1 MTDTRA
7 PLFTFVAVGDT
18 HVNPR
23 DDFSPSPWRTNVLAN
38 DRAAAVVAQIN
49 ALAPD
54 FVVHLGDMIHPL
66 PGSAD
71 YEAAAARF
79 HALFGAL
86 RMPVHLVPGNHDL
99 GDKPTGWT
107 PAAPVDDAALAAYRG
122 QFGADH
128 HAFEHAGCRFLIV
141 NDEIF
146 NTGLEAEERQWRWL
160 EEELSRGG
168 RTFVFTHYPPFLQA
182 ADEVEHYDNLAE
194 PGRGRFLAMI
204 RDRAEAVFCGHV
216 HNFFYNRA
224 GTTDLYVAPA
234 TSAIRH
240 DYADMFAVAPGPG
253 TEHGRDQRSK
263 LGFLL
268 VEVYPEGHVVH
279 VVRSFGETDAEA
291 AARGTRRPL
300 ASPMIRPAPLGV
312 DLRVGWADV
321 HSVAFAGAVDEFN
334 RKPVRNDCLVQA
346 LWELGVRELRVPVRD
361 LVDPLYARRMRD
373 LGARGHRFT
382 AFCYGL
388 PDATAQAAIAEV
400 SAAIAA
406 LEITGRMADLP
417 DLAQEAAASEAFR
430 QVPVTLSKL
439 RLSADAEHDG
449 NRFAHFIRH
458 GFRADE
464 PDLTA
469 ALELVRANGLA
480 GLVLSVP
487 GVEPAGSA
495 IAAIAQLAADN
506 AMRAQVHVQLAG
518 EDPAVEMADEAALA
532 ERVRKAGEAARRAG
546 DRVRVFLD
554 TFCDHDR
561 GYFPRLGLVDRR
573 YDLRAPGEALKRLV
587 ETQAA
592 G

>member
-1 MTDTRA
+1 MSADDHGA

-23 DDFSPSPWRTNVLAN
+23 DDFSPSPWHTNVLAN
-38 DRAAAVVAQIN
+38 QRAAAVVAQIN
-49 ALAPD
+49 ALSPD

-71 YEAAAARF
+71 YGQAADRF
-79 HALFGAL
+79 RAIFGAL
-86 RMPVHLVPGNHDL
+86 KAPLHMVPGNHDL

-107 PAAPVDDAALAAYRG
+107 PAAPVDETALSTYRS

-128 HAFEHAGCRFLIV
+128 FAFEHAGVRFVIV

-146 NTGLEAEERQWRWL
+146 NTGLDAEGRQWQWL
-160 EEELSRGG
+160 EQELARGE

-194 PGRGRFLAMI
+194 PGRSRFLAMV

-216 HNFFYNRA
+216 HNFFYNRVGA
-224 GTTDLYVAPA
+224 TDLYVAPA

-240 DYADMFAVAPGPG
+240 DYADMFSLAPEAD

-263 LGFLL
+263 LGFFF
-268 VEVYPEGHVVH
+268 VEVYPTHHVVH
-279 VVRSFGETDAEA
+279 PVHSWGEIDPTK
-291 AARGTRRPL
+291 AARATTRPMANPMTRP
-300 ASPMIRPAPLGV
+300 SPLGV

-334 RKPVRNDCLVQA
+334 RKPVRNDYLVQA
-346 LWELGVRELRVPVRD
+346 LWELGLRHLRVPVRD
-361 LVDPLYARRMRD
+361 LIDPLYAGRVRA
-373 LGARGHRFT
+373 LAARGHRFT
-382 AFCYGL
+382 AFGFGL
-388 PDATAQAAIAEV
+388 PDDATQDAITAHVAGLE
-400 SAAIAA
+400 A
-406 LEITGRMADLP
+406 LELTGRMAELDEI
-417 DLAQEAAASEAFR
+417 ARRAAASR
-430 QVPVTLSKL
+430 LSGSVPVFLSKL
-439 RLSADAEHDG
+439 RLSADAAHDG

-458 GFRADE
+458 GFRTDE
-464 PDLTA
+464 PDLATA
-469 ALELVRANGLA
+469 MDLAREAGLA
-480 GLVLSVP
+480 GVVFSVP
-487 GVEPAGSA
+487 EAEPAGDA
-495 IAAIAQLAADN
+495 IAAIDE
-506 AMRAQVHVQLAG
+506 RAKIAGIRAHVHVQLAG
-518 EDPAVEMADEAALA
+518 ADPAVELADDARTTA
-532 ERVRKAGEAARRAG
+532 RVLDAARAARAAG

-573 YDLRAPGEALKRLV
+573 YDLRASGTALKRFV
-587 ETQAA
+587 ET